1 MRAWFEDSD
10 KNLRS
15 VMPGYI
21 TGAETVFAMTIHKSQ
36 GSEYKQVLVILPPN
50 SGSQLLTRELLYTAV
65 TRAKEKVI
73 VQSTENILLETAK
86 GSVTR
91 ASGIIHRFEE
101 I

>member
-1 MRAWFEDSD
+1 
-10 KNLRS
+10 
-15 VMPGYI
+15 
-21 TGAETVFAMTIHKSQ
+21 MTIHKSQ
-36 GSEYKQVLVILPPN
+36 GSEYNQVLVILPPN

-73 VQSTENILLETAK
+73 VQSSENILLETAK

-101 I
+101 IQ